1 MSRKRLLTGGETD
14 SGGGS
19 VVDLESGAEREPS
32 QFASSE

>member
-1 MSRKRLLTGGETD
+1 MSRKRMLLSD